1 MPGIAGGV
9 GDHIGNHRSDQF
21 PIEETQRIFA
31 VDAPG
36 GENIVV
42 LKHLLMS
49 SQLRFDEVVQLVIV
63 RAHRQL
69 VDAQF
74 VQPQHLH
81 QHAI

>member
-1 MPGIAGGV
+1 M
-9 GDHIGNHRSDQF
+9 
-21 PIEETQRIFA
+21 
-31 VDAPG
+31 
-36 GENIVV
+36 

-49 SQLRFDEVVQLVIV
+49 RQLRFDEVVQLVIV

-81 QHAI
+81 QHAIEVAEFVLDHAQLGAPAQLLGQARQPLVVGLDQR